1 MGVYRH
7 VTYVVRRAALVGD
20 NGPFS
25 LGINP
30 ITYLI
35 LHIDGLVAG
44 TTAVGVD
51 QPFTDLDRIN
61 ITFNG
66 ASVINLNG
74 EDLRAMLM
82 ALGWRVPFVLNHAS
96 ATDND
101 LVRVSIPIPFSRR
114 SFWLNEGFPASRKG
128 ELEMRVNFA
137 AQGAT
142 FQTRFLTIE
151 GVEVLDMVSTRFLK
165 AVELSRALT
174 TGDPD
179 FELPIGNDYAGV
191 LIFEPAVADAGVGS
205 GTIASMRML
214 LDNVEFG
221 IANARYESL
230 RAQFESRGGPI
241 DAYAFASL
249 PQLAAYAYIDFD
261 PNKDGE
267 YLVPTIGRSSIKLRP
282 EIDNAGT
289 VRVIPVEL
297 VRVETAQ
304 PVAVGG

>member
-1 MGVYRH
+1 MGLSRW
-7 VTYVVRRAALVGD
+7 VTYVVRRAVVVGD

-30 ITYLI
+30 ISFLL
-35 LHIDGLVAG
+35 LHVDGVVAG
-44 TTAVGVD
+44 AAAVGVD
-51 QPFTDLDRIN
+51 QPFTDIDRIN

-66 ASVINLNG
+66 ASVWNING
-74 EDLRAMLM
+74 EDIRAALM
-82 ALGWRVPFVLNHAS
+82 ALGWRVPYVLNHAS
-96 ATDND
+96 ATNGDI
-101 LVRVSIPIPFSRR
+101 VRMTIPVPFSRK

-128 ELEMRVNFA
+128 ELEMRINFSA
-137 AQGAT
+137 EGAT
-142 FQTRFLTIE
+142 FQTRNFTIE

-165 AVELSRALT
+165 VVELSKALT
-174 TGDPD
+174 AGDPD
-179 FELPIGNDYAGV
+179 FELPIGNDYAGI
-191 LIFEPAVADAGVGS
+191 LIFQPAVADAGVGS
-205 GTIASMRML
+205 GTISSIRML

-230 RAQFESRGGPI
+230 RAQFESRGGPV

-267 YLVPTIGRSSIKLRP
+267 FLVPTIGRSSIKLRP

-289 VRVIPVEL
+289 VRVHPVEL